1 MSELGVKGAKPRFR
15 PAEDQLPELCKTYL
29 ETRSRQMRSKAQTA
43 EMLLAKA
50 RGELVLK
57 SLVERQAAYLLVSLR
72 QKILNFP
79 STYARK
85 ILGLTDVN
93 QASAILREMAI
104 SVLNEIKDLP
114 QAAIDPGW
122 LKKLDDGAEDGKS

>member
-1 MSELGVKGAKPRFR
+1 MLRDHEGVKGAKPRLKM
-15 PAEDQLPELCKTYL
+15 AKEQLPKLSEQYL
-29 ETRSRQMRSKAQTA
+29 RIRNRGQRTKAQQS
-43 EMLLAKA
+43 ELLLARA
-50 RGELVLK
+50 REELITKELVTK
-57 SLVERQAAYLLVSLR
+57 QAAFLLIQMR

-79 STYARK
+79 STFARR

-122 LKKLDDGAEDGKS
+122 LKKLDADEGK